1 MIPIT
6 KNILVVDEQGNEYGA
21 TWPKRARGLVK
32 NGRARFLS
40 ENKICLACPPWI
52 DMEDNE
58 MTDVIMTDIHMA
70 EDAIEAFRTA
80 VAAGFGAGGET
91 ETGKINDE
99 SSRMPEARETEGQGN
114 GLTEGSET
122 ENLCGGAPEGS
133 ETKNPHSSTP
143 KTGETENLRGGISD
157 TARAEIPQG
166 TATENAKAA
175 YHTGMA
181 GAHRTE
187 ESRTASAAG
196 TGGIDMAYIF
206 DQIKAIQNQTDY
218 LLAAIDGLAGM
229 SDGESGD
236 MYAPGNIMGQAKAT
250 AFGDMVRCRETTNQ
264 QLLNFYM
271 TVYNDLKSQ
280 A

>member
-1 MIPIT
+1 MIPIA
-6 KNILVVDEQGNEYGA
+6 KNILVVDEEGYEYEA

-40 ENKICLACPPWI
+40 KNKICLACPPWI

-58 MTDVIMTDIHMA
+58 MTDIIMTDIQI
-70 EDAIEAFRTA
+70 EKDAVEAFRTA
-80 VAAGFGAGGET
+80 VAAENEDNRA
-91 ETGKINDE
+91 
-99 SSRMPEARETEGQGN
+99 SEASMAEDQR
-114 GLTEGSET
+114 
-122 ENLCGGAPEGS
+122 
-133 ETKNPHSSTP
+133 SST
-143 KTGETENLRGGISD
+143 ED
-157 TARAEIPQG
+157 TVGAESN
-166 TATENAKAA
+166 TSS
-175 YHTGMA
+175 
-181 GAHRTE
+181 
-187 ESRTASAAG
+187 ESGRTAFHTEA
-196 TGGIDMAYIF
+196 GGIDIAYVF

-218 LLAAIDGLAGM
+218 LLAAIDGLVGM

-250 AFGDMVRCRETTNQ
+250 AFGDVVRCREATNQ